1 MFLFENEKETKKV
14 CIWKDEEP
22 FHCVGQKVLHL
33 GSNAC
38 DVDWYAG
45 TICIEARLNPH
56 HASNY
61 AMVCMKYTPKP
72 SSKTD
77 IFIRFG
83 KERVTYRSKVIP
95 FNKSVHVGLN
105 KEFVDAIEDFFD
117 LCNGNLP
124 CGTIEIIG
132 GAFDEVGSSY
142 AAFQKVMEILSFA
155 FLNIEK
161 LNENQLKSEVFKL
174 L

>member
-22 FHCVGQKVLHL
+22 FHCVGQEALHL

-38 DVDWYAG
+38 DVAWYAG

-124 CGTIEIIG
+124 RGTIEIIG
-132 GAFDEVGSSY
+132 GAFDEVG
-142 AAFQKVMEILSFA
+142 QVMRHFK
-155 FLNIEK
+155 K
-161 LNENQLKSEVFKL
+161 LWKY
-174 L
+174 

>member
-1 MFLFENEKETKKV
+1 MYLFESKNETKKV

-22 FHCVGQKVLHL
+22 FHCMSQNVLHL
-33 GSNAC
+33 SSEAC
-38 DVDWYAG
+38 DINWHAG
-45 TICIEARLNPH
+45 IICMEARLNPH

-61 AMVCMKYTPKP
+61 AMVCMKYTPIA
-72 SSKTD
+72 SSIAD
-77 IFIRFG
+77 VFIRFG
-83 KERVTYRSKVIP
+83 KEKVTYRSKVIP

-105 KEFVDAIEDFFD
+105 KEYVDAIEDFFY
-117 LCNGNLP
+117 LCNGKLP
-124 CGTIEIIG
+124 CGMIEIIG

-142 AAFQKVMEILSFA
+142 VAFQKLMELLSFV

-161 LNENQLKSEVFKL
+161 LNEDQLKCEIFKL

>member
-22 FHCVGQKVLHL
+22 FHCVGQEVLHL

-38 DVDWYAG
+38 DVAWYAG

-124 CGTIEIIG
+124 RGTIEIIG
-132 GAFDEVGSSY
+132 GAFDEVG
-142 AAFQKVMEILSFA
+142 QVMRHFK
-155 FLNIEK
+155 K
-161 LNENQLKSEVFKL
+161 LWKY
-174 L
+174 